1 MPSLWRER
9 RRDKTVLDNL
19 NYIEADMHT
28 QQAPTRAHTHRCIL
42 YIQCNTHVKYSVS
55 ARTVVTGGRRSS
67 GRAGT
72 ARGTRAGGSSPTRWP
87 SGGESGAAGPPAPG
101 PVEEGCA
108 LRNDTV
114 CSRGKDTPS
123 LT

>member
-42 YIQCNTHVKYSVS
+42 YIQCNTHVKYSSS
-55 ARTVVTGGRRSS
+55 ARTVVMGVRRSI
-67 GRAGT
+67 GRAST
-72 ARGTRAGGSSPTRWP
+72 ARSTRS
-87 SGGESGAAGPPAPG
+87 AAARRGG
-101 PVEEGCA
+101 PVVGGVEQ
-108 LRNDTV
+108 LVHLLQDLWW
-114 CSRGKDTPS
+114 RGAVSGTTLSAAEVKIHHH
-123 LT
+123 